1 MAAVAEERWAS
12 RQIDDSEN
20 PSAQTA
26 WIVMGA
32 TDYASARA
40 ALDVVLPTTFTF
52 PSSRVAYLDSVNC
65 TEIRDDEFF
74 AFAIGYRAQPMPAPN
89 DEEYSFDVSA
99 PSERVFQSLATVS
112 FNPSGK
118 TAPNFG
124 GAIGVADGQPQG
136 HDILAPYS
144 TFSITKNW
152 PRAVITD
159 AYQVGVEALIGG
171 VSSGLFRSRPV
182 GTVRFLGC
190 RGQRSGDKFP
200 ISYEFGFRPNVS
212 GLTIDGI
219 TVTAANGWDIID
231 PYYEQYAD
239 VTAKKLT
246 YRPRCVYVHRVH
258 PLVSFSG
265 LGLTP

>member
-1 MAAVAEERWAS
+1 MAAFAYEISAS

-20 PSAQTA
+20 PSAQTS
-26 WIVMGA
+26 WQVIGA
-32 TDYASARA
+32 TDYADARA
-40 ALDVVLPTTFTF
+40 TLDGVLPATFTF
-52 PSSRVAYLDSVNC
+52 PSSRVAYLDSI
-65 TEIRDDEFF
+65 EALELRDDEFWR
-74 AFAIGYRAQPMPAPN
+74 FAIGYRADPRPAPN

-99 PSERVFQSLATVS
+99 PSERVFQSLATVA

-136 HDILAPYS
+136 KEILAPYS

-152 PRAVITD
+152 PRAVITE
-159 AYQVGVEALIGG
+159 AYQIGVEALIGG
-171 VSSGLFRSRPV
+171 VSSGVFRSRPI

-200 ISYEFGFRPNVS
+200 ISYEFGFRPNIA

-258 PLVSFSG
+258 PLVSLTG
-265 LGLTP
+265 LGLA